1 MSAGMTLFLE
11 LNFEPLVLSIVL
23 FLIGLLFA
31 FSGVWLINSLQPE
44 DGEGGAKV
52 NETVQDGNAGLG
64 GKLTIS
70 ETAANDDVE
79 MALGSV
85 PAATSS
91 TPNKAVAWAE
101 DTRVLTSEEE
111 ETGEG
116 EKDGGGGG
124 RAGGEHKLEYGR
136 PQLPGVVCVEEAER
150 EEVGAGSE
158 ADWNRTPSAA

>member
-64 GKLTIS
+64 GKW
-70 ETAANDDVE
+70 
-79 MALGSV
+79 
-85 PAATSS
+85 
-91 TPNKAVAWAE
+91 VA
-101 DTRVLTSEEE
+101 
-111 ETGEG
+111 
-116 EKDGGGGG
+116 
-124 RAGGEHKLEYGR
+124 
-136 PQLPGVVCVEEAER
+136 
-150 EEVGAGSE
+150 
-158 ADWNRTPSAA
+158 